1 MAKNKN
7 KLKYGN
13 YIKKVGYLDIRQK
26 VVLGG
31 WIKNF
36 KGEQVKK
43 PGSTD
48 VFVYHGKHVMTG
60 SFRSIMAA
68 TAEAEK
74 MMAEGIKYVAK

>member
-36 KGEQVKK
+36 KGQQVKK

-74 MMAEGIKYVAK
+74 MMAEGIKYTAK

>member
-74 MMAEGIKYVAK
+74 MIADGIKYKAK

>member
-31 WIKNF
+31 WVKNF

-43 PGSTD
+43 PGSTE
-48 VFVYHGKHVMTG
+48 VFVYHGKHVLTG
-60 SFRSIMAA
+60 SFRSIMEA
-68 TAEAEK
+68 TVEAEK
-74 MMAEGIKYVAK
+74 MMAEGIKYTAK

>member
-31 WIKNF
+31 WVKNMR
-36 KGEQVKK
+36 G
-43 PGSTD
+43 
-48 VFVYHGKHVMTG
+48 
-60 SFRSIMAA
+60 
-68 TAEAEK
+68 
-74 MMAEGIKYVAK
+74 

>member
-1 MAKNKN
+1 MTKNKN
-7 KLKYGN
+7 KVKYGN

-36 KGEQVKK
+36 KGEDVKK
-43 PGSTD
+43 PGSTE

-60 SFRSIMAA
+60 SFKSVMA
-68 TAEAEK
+68 AEAEAIK
-74 MMAEGIKYVAK
+74 MVADGIKYLAK

>member
-26 VVLGG
+26 VVLGQ
-31 WIKNF
+31 WIKNTR
-36 KGEQVKK
+36 GVEVKR
-43 PGSTD
+43 PGSTE
-48 VFVYHGKHVMTG
+48 VFVYHGKHLMSG
-60 SFRSIMAA
+60 SFKSIMAA

-74 MMAEGIKYVAK
+74 MMAEGIKYTAK